1 MDRETLDDVK
11 EVATSWWMRGM
22 LVTGIHGFVS
32 FMALNEAVVNGVSN
46 GLIILWTLSFAFQ
59 QTFVARLGHEA
70 DYS

>member
-1 MDRETLDDVK
+1 
-11 EVATSWWMRGM
+11 M